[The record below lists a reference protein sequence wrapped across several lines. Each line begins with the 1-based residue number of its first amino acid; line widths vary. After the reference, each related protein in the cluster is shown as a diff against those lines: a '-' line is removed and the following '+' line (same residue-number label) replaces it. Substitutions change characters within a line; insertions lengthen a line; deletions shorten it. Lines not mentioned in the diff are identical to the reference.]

1 MEDYP
6 DHLDEHDLRLLEL
19 YSFEAPRSSA
29 WQYPA
34 DGSLMSHAHPVGRDV
49 DDMYIYKLD
58 GIEMEDAQPGW
69 ESPSARTKWKRSCIH
84 QRHKEVLAEWQ
95 TEARLLAEIVGR
107 RWSEEEFEEGKMKE
121 LKAARVK
128 EKKAANKKRKAE
140 EEPKQPRRSKR
151 IRANGHGENATET
164 AQK

>member
-1 MEDYP
+1 MEDDP

-34 DGSLMSHAHPVGRDV
+34 QGSLMSHAHPIGRDV
-49 DDMYIYKLD
+49 DDMYIDKLN
-58 GIEMEDAQPGW
+58 EMAMEDEQVRW
-69 ESPSARTKWKRSCIH
+69 ESPSARTKWKRSCIL
-84 QRHKEVLAEWQ
+84 QRHSEVLAEWQ

-107 RWSEEEFEEGKMKE
+107 RWSEEEFEERKLKE

-128 EKKAANKKRKAE
+128 EKAANKKRKTE
-140 EEPKQPRRSKR
+140 EEPKQLRRSKR
-151 IRANGHGENATET
+151 IRANGHGETATET